1 MMFRNYSYVY
11 EGVAQVV
18 NMLDGG
24 ACLRFRSEHCSISV
38 TGAGTREKL
47 FRETKENKN
56 RAIVLQKSLSADFKL
71 STGLKQVLLTIVP
84 GDRIRLTICQDVD
97 VDTLGNELH
106 SSVHTITLQNLSAV
120 SAINVH
126 KPLTVND
133 FSKLIV
139 KPKRITI

>member
-11 EGVAQVV
+11 EGIAQVV
-18 NMLDGG
+18 NMLGDG

-38 TGAGTREKL
+38 TGAGIREKL

-56 RAIVLQKSLSADFKL
+56 RSIVLQKSLSADFKL
-71 STGLKQVLLTIVP
+71 STGLQQVLLTIVP

-126 KPLTVND
+126 KPLTAND
-133 FSKLIV
+133 FSRLIV